1 GLQAGWTSRD
11 DISLCLLHISAL
23 HSRAFSIW
31 ERGVASSREMTSS
44 LTARHTSA
52 VFHPHSMVEWRSRA
66 SCHRGAP
73 LCSQTPL
80 LQCRRCSGE
89 QRDDIISHCPPC
101 ITALLLSLNGPVLSA
116 CHQCS
121 VSAHL
126 VALAGMASYNP
137 HQGCGNLQ
145 IEPGDMASDNL
156 QMVAGD
162 VASDNL
168 QMVARDVASDNLQMV
183 AGDVAS
189 DNLQMVVGD
198 V

>member
-1 GLQAGWTSRD
+1 
-11 DISLCLLHISAL
+11 
-23 HSRAFSIW
+23 
-31 ERGVASSREMTSS
+31 MTSS
-44 LTARHTSA
+44 LTACHTSA
-52 VFHPHSMVEWRSRA
+52 LFHPHSMVEWRSRA

-121 VSAHL
+121 VNAHL

-137 HQGCGNLQ
+137 HQVASDSLQMVAGDVANDNLQ
-145 IEPGDMASDNL
+145 MVARDVARDMASDNL

-162 VASDNL
+162 VTSDNLKMVARDVASDNL
-168 QMVARDVASDNLQMV
+168 QMVVGDVASDNLQMV
-183 AGDVAS
+183 AGDVAICKLS
-189 DNLQMVVGD
+189 QET
-198 V
+198 